1 MDNYNNAVAAV
12 PEAWRA
18 MGTGDFNGDGR
29 GDILWRH
36 DNGEVANWLG
46 TASGGFADNYL
57 NSIAEVP
64 TDWQIEGVGDFNGDG
79 RADVLWR
86 HESGALTNWLATE
99 AGGFNANNSLMAQV
113 PSDWRVLGTGDFDG
127 DGMSDV
133 LWRHEDGSLTNWLG
147 QADGGFVASSLY
159 AQVPT
164 DWHVVAFLGD
174 YNGDG
179 YDDDALASR
188 HRGGDKL
195 VWRGNERLHSQQ

>member
-1 MDNYNNAVAAV
+1 M
-12 PEAWRA
+12 
-18 MGTGDFNGDGR
+18 
-29 GDILWRH
+29 
-36 DNGEVANWLG
+36 G

-147 QADGGFVASSLY
+147 QAARRLRCQQPVRSSPNRL
-159 AQVPT
+159 ARRSV
-164 DWHVVAFLGD
+164 LG
-174 YNGDG
+174 
-179 YDDDALASR
+179 
-188 HRGGDKL
+188 
-195 VWRGNERLHSQQ
+195 RLQRRWI